1 MPQAEVSFDIDWQG
15 GWMHSYLYLDLN
27 QNQQFDVT
35 KIEDDELLLCT
46 YYNPNRSNPKE
57 GREKS
62 AGILE
67 QPNEWPYNSL
77 KLETPFT
84 APKTPGVYRMRYKID
99 WNSLDPGGRVGA
111 DNDIAENRGNIVDF
125 TLEVLDPKTASETEL
140 KPFNYELNVND
151 FKNGFYA
158 TMMVPFAVTLPE
170 GVRAYSL
177 NNTASTSAISFDR
190 IDRRVIP
197 ANTPIFIAANT
208 ANTFNCTAAKN
219 SEEPLVTNLEGS
231 VVPFTQAMR
240 EEDKFKYFILIENKD
255 KNAEFRR
262 LERFTI
268 PANRCHIRL
277 PKEATATSL
286 NISFPEAKPTGVVKV
301 ATETSTN
308 HAIYNLAG
316 QHIENTAAKGV
327 VIVNGKKVVLP

>member
-1 MPQAEVSFDIDWQG
+1 MFNNLDQTKVYLDCSADATKRIKVMPQAEVSFDINWSG
-15 GWMHSYLYLDLN
+15 SWMHSYLYLDIN
-27 QNQQFDVT
+27 KNQQFDVS

-77 KLETPFT
+77 KFETPFT
-84 APKTPGVYRMRYKID
+84 APK
-99 WNSLDPGGRVGA
+99 
-111 DNDIAENRGNIVDF
+111 
-125 TLEVLDPKTASETEL
+125 
-140 KPFNYELNVND
+140 
-151 FKNGFYA
+151 
-158 TMMVPFAVTLPE
+158 TLPE

-177 NNTASTSAISFDR
+177 NNTASTSTISFDR
-190 IDRRVIP
+190 IDCKVIP

-255 KNAEFRR
+255 QNAEFRR

-268 PANRCHIRL
+268 L
-277 PKEATATSL
+277 PIVATSDYL
-286 NISFPEAKPTGVVKV
+286 RK
-301 ATETSTN
+301 
-308 HAIYNLAG
+308 L
-316 QHIENTAAKGV
+316 
-327 VIVNGKKVVLP
+327 LPLL

>member
-1 MPQAEVSFDIDWQG
+1 MPQAEVNFDIDWQS

-35 KIEDDELLLCT
+35 KIEDEELLLCT
-46 YYNPNRSNPKE
+46 YYNPDPSTPEE

-62 AGILE
+62 AGIL
-67 QPNEWPYNSL
+67 QQSNTWPYNSL

-84 APKTPGVYRMRYKID
+84 APKT
-99 WNSLDPGGRVGA
+99 
-111 DNDIAENRGNIVDF
+111 
-125 TLEVLDPKTASETEL
+125 
-140 KPFNYELNVND
+140 
-151 FKNGFYA
+151 
-158 TMMVPFAVTLPE
+158 LPE

-177 NNTASTSAISFDR
+177 YNTASTSAISFDR
-190 IDRRVIP
+190 IDRKVIP
-197 ANTPIFIAANT
+197 ANTPIFIAANSVG
-208 ANTFNCTAAKN
+208 TFNCTAAKN

-255 KNAEFRR
+255 QNAEFRR

-286 NISFPEAKPTGVVKV
+286 NLSFPEAKPTGVVKV
-301 ATETSTN
+301 ATETSTDN
-308 HAIYNLAG
+308 AIYNLAG
-316 QHIENTAAKGV
+316 QRIENTAAKGV